1 MKDGRK
7 LLREL
12 SMLFNVNEKDLPRT
26 LQRFKE
32 DVEEMEKQLAK

>member
-1 MKDGRK
+1 MKDDRK